1 MNQLELSPYH
11 VDSLQDGTMD
21 SMYQNHVQIMA
32 WSPFAGGKI
41 FDKEDIKAQRIM
53 KVVQSIA
60 DKYGVSDTAVM
71 IAWLVKIPHS
81 IMPILGTSQLK
92 RIDQAIEG
100 LQLNLDDQSW
110 FDIYTAIIG
119 QDIP

>member
-1 MNQLELSPYH
+1 
-11 VDSLQDGTMD
+11 
-21 SMYQNHVQIMA
+21 
-32 WSPFAGGKI
+32 
-41 FDKEDIKAQRIM
+41 
-53 KVVQSIA
+53 
-60 DKYGVSDTAVM
+60 
-71 IAWLVKIPHS
+71 

>member
-1 MNQLELSPYH
+1 MVGP
-11 VDSLQDGTMD
+11 
-21 SMYQNHVQIMA
+21 
-32 WSPFAGGKI
+32 
-41 FDKEDIKAQRIM
+41 
-53 KVVQSIA
+53 
-60 DKYGVSDTAVM
+60 
-71 IAWLVKIPHS
+71 KIPHS

-119 QDIP
+119 PRYSVNLFTFKS

>member
-1 MNQLELSPYH
+1 MQA
-11 VDSLQDGTMD
+11 VK
-21 SMYQNHVQIMA
+21 
-32 WSPFAGGKI
+32 F

>member
-1 MNQLELSPYH
+1 
-11 VDSLQDGTMD
+11 
-21 SMYQNHVQIMA
+21 
-32 WSPFAGGKI
+32 
-41 FDKEDIKAQRIM
+41 M
-53 KVVQSIA
+53 KVAQSIA

-100 LQLNLDDQSW
+100 LQLNLDDRRGLTFTLSDKI
-110 FDIYTAIIG
+110 FRKLIYF
-119 QDIP
+119 

>member
-1 MNQLELSPYH
+1 MVH
-11 VDSLQDGTMD
+11 KKCG
-21 SMYQNHVQIMA
+21 
-32 WSPFAGGKI
+32 WSHA
-41 FDKEDIKAQRIM
+41 E
-53 KVVQSIA
+53 
-60 DKYGVSDTAVM
+60 Y
-71 IAWLVKIPHS
+71 WN
-81 IMPILGTSQLK
+81 SQLK

>member
-1 MNQLELSPYH
+1 MES
-11 VDSLQDGTMD
+11 
-21 SMYQNHVQIMA
+21 
-32 WSPFAGGKI
+32 FAGGKI

-53 KVVQSIA
+53 KVIQSIA

-71 IAWLVKIPHS
+71 IAWLVKIPHR